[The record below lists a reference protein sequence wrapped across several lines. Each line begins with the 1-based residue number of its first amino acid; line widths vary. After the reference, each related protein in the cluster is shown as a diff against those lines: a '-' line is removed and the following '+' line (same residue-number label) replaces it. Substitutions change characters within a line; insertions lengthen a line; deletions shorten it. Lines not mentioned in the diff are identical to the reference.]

1 MEYPPTHP
9 PQQGWVGGGECSAGW
24 LSVEIK
30 KLKKINKMNKRGGG
44 GGRGGGDGAG
54 EVQVADEEAGDMYTD
69 IYEGPLSPVV
79 TVISLSDIESTDGY
93 AAGADGLPAHSPLQV
108 SLNTDIYRY

>member
-1 MEYPPTHP
+1 
-9 PQQGWVGGGECSAGW
+9 

-30 KLKKINKMNKRGGG
+30 KLKKMSKLNERGR
-44 GGRGGGDGAG
+44 GGRGGGNVAG
-54 EVQVADEEAGDMYTD
+54 EVQAANEEAADKYTD

-93 AAGADGLPAHSPLQV
+93 EAGADDLPAHSPLQV
-108 SLNTDIYRY
+108 SLYTDIYRYC